1 MSGEVQDETPRVM
14 RAERL
19 TAAVALT
26 KLEPKR
32 QLQRSRRRRDEDDD
46 EERALLRGGDMMI
59 S

>member
-1 MSGEVQDETPRVM
+1 MSGKVQDETPRVM
-14 RAERL
+14 RAEQL

-46 EERALLRGGDMMI
+46 ED
-59 S
+59 SD